1 MALDDL
7 INAITG
13 CPYGEMYKTL
23 PDDVN
28 KPQVV
33 SVYEDIIRD
42 CLSDHSPC
50 RSPYLINVSGI
61 PGSGKSTFCRKL
73 SENPDCA
80 SALYIGFDAIM
91 EHRLLPYRQEE
102 AVDPE
107 EAFRRWEL
115 PARIAG
121 YELLKRAVAGKY
133 PILFEHSGA
142 LPQHLPLFENLLQ
155 TGYKI
160 HFYYLSIAVEDAKQ
174 RVHNRKRQVPLAL
187 IDQRN
192 GILQELLPAYQ
203 KICTTYK
210 RIEPCEPELS

>member
-1 MALDDL
+1 MLDDL

-13 CPYGEMYKTL
+13 CPYGELYKTL

-28 KPQVV
+28 KPKVV
-33 SVYEDIIRD
+33 SIYEEIIRD
-42 CLSDHSPC
+42 RLSNHRPCQSPF
-50 RSPYLINVSGI
+50 LINVGGI

-91 EHRLLPYRQEE
+91 EHVLLPYRKEE
-102 AVDPE
+102 AKNPE

-133 PILFEHSGA
+133 PIIFEHSGA
-142 LPQHLPLFENLLQ
+142 LPRHLSLFETLLQ
-155 TGYKI
+155 EGYEI

-174 RVHNRKRQVPLAL
+174 RVLNRKRQIPLAL

-192 GILQELLPAYQ
+192 SILRELLPEYQ

-210 RIEPCEPELS
+210 RIEPCEHELS